1 MLNGAFVAAL
11 KFFSYLPLFSGIS
24 FILCLCITVKI
35 VWEDV
40 LYTKKIHHI
49 WNLHPFSVTLSL
61 LLVCGSWTFHLW
73 GVFFFFFKFN
83 FSKFLRAELQKYK
96 EFYVSHVTLK
106 LLVGLILLFL
116 HITYYSK
123 WTFCAHA
130 SSGKKPWKSIM

>member
-1 MLNGAFVAAL
+1 MLHGAFEAAL

-73 GVFFFFFKFN
+73 GFFFFFLKFN

-106 LLVGLILLFL
+106 LLVGYYYFYTS
-116 HITYYSK
+116 HIIQNGH
-123 WTFCAHA
+123 FVLMHPL
-130 SSGKKPWKSIM
+130 KKTHESP